1 MAVVNTSELYGT
13 DFWDMEGE
21 MLYTASE
28 HMGCDDHGNPYPFV
42 INTSV
47 KVDTG
52 ELAKSRSTGREVVYK
67 RPTIEMQLIMF
78 DSEEAKQEYLR
89 TCEAEDKARYNRK

>member
-1 MAVVNTSELYGT
+1 MAVINTSEMFGT
-13 DFWDMEGE
+13 DFWDMEAE

-28 HMGCDDHGNPYPFV
+28 HMGRDLNGDPYPFV

-47 KVDTG
+47 KVNSG
-52 ELAKSRSTGREVVYK
+52 ELGRGRTRGREIVYR

-78 DSEEAKQEYLR
+78 DSEQAKQEYLQQ
-89 TCEAEDKARYNRK
+89 CKKDDDARYNR